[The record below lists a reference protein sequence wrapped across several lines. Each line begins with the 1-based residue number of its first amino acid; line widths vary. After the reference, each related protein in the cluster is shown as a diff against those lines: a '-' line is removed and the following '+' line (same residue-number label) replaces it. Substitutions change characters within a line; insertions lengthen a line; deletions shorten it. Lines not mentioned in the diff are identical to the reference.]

1 MRKEYNLKYK
11 SSGFHMSV
19 RYMMGLIFTLK
30 SNELALQMKLII
42 DKIMQTNIKYI
53 KRESTSIM
61 LTHSEH
67 LALAKE
73 ASPKVV

>member
-1 MRKEYNLKYK
+1 
-11 SSGFHMSV
+11 MSV
-19 RYMMGLIFTLK
+19 RYMMGLIFKLK

-53 KRESTSIM
+53 KRENAGTM
-61 LTHSEH
+61 LTHSEN

-73 ASPKVV
+73 ASTKVV